1 MNTFIGPVLE
11 GQYYDITKHNYNN
24 YRQNIKTQLQL
35 MPSPPIVKRL
45 FYGTMSDIISYINY
59 NYQPDE

>member
-1 MNTFIGPVLE
+1 MS
-11 GQYYDITKHNYNN
+11 
-24 YRQNIKTQLQL
+24 
-35 MPSPPIVKRL
+35 SPLIVKRL